1 METIRIKNM
10 VFYGYHGTADEE
22 KELGGKFE
30 VDLELKT
37 DLQQAI
43 KSDSIHDTINY
54 VEIYKLVK
62 KIVTKSNYHLI
73 ESLAGNIVQKIFE
86 QYNLAEV
93 TIRLRKPNVP
103 LHGVVDTVEVE
114 INQSKEEFEKT

>member
-1 METIRIKNM
+1 MGTIRIKNM
-10 VFYGYHGTADEE
+10 VFYGYHGTAEEE

-37 DLQQAI
+37 DLRQAI
-43 KSDSIHDTINY
+43 KSDNIHDTINY
-54 VEIYKLVK
+54 VEIYKLVE

-73 ESLAGNIVQKIFE
+73 ESLAGNIVHKIFE
-86 QYNLAEV
+86 NYKLSEV

-114 INQSKEEFEKT
+114 INRTKEEFQKV

>member
-1 METIRIKNM
+1 M

-22 KELGGKFE
+22 KELGGRFE

-37 DLQQAI
+37 NLSKAI
-43 KSDSIHDTINY
+43 ESDHIEDTINY

-62 KIVTKSNYHLI
+62 NIVTESKYHLI
-73 ESLAGNIVQKIFE
+73 EALAGQIIKSIFE
-86 QYNLAEV
+86 NYRLDEV

-114 INQSKEEFEKT
+114 ITRIKEEMEQ

>member
-1 METIRIKNM
+1 M

-30 VDLELKT
+30 VDLDLKT
-37 DLQQAI
+37 DLRKAV
-43 KSDSIHDTINY
+43 KSDNINDTINY

-62 KIVTKSNYHLI
+62 QIVTQSNYHLI
-73 ESLAGNIVQKIFE
+73 ESLAGNIVRKIFE
-86 QYNLAEV
+86 NYQLSEV

-114 INQSKEEFEKT
+114 INRTKEEIEKI